1 MKERFIII
9 DGSSLFYRAFY
20 GIQMMMKAPTG
31 EYTNAIYG
39 FSNML
44 IQLLDTWH
52 PDYLVIAFDKG
63 KKTFRNEIFEDY
75 KGTRKPIP
83 PELKSQIPLLHE
95 MAESWGIAFREMEG
109 YEADDILGTLSRKAV
124 EAGCE
129 AFIVTGD
136 RDALQLI
143 SENRNVL
150 YTKKGTSDLQEW
162 NEEAFA
168 EEYGGLA
175 PIQLVDLKG
184 LMGDT
189 SDNIPGIP
197 GIGLKTAIKLIAA
210 YGSVEEV
217 LSHGAELSGKKVK
230 EGVRDYPEQALMSK
244 KLARIDQNAP
254 IEYEAEAFRINTDR
268 EKVLAFY
275 SKYAMRSIMKNVS
288 LYLDRNMEAGD
299 ILSAI
304 EEKKEFSLPEF
315 KMWDENIETAKELW
329 VAFQYEGKVPH
340 VKVMG
345 AAVSDGKEYYHVTAD
360 DFSWF
365 SFEDI
370 LQNEKIKKNVH
381 NLKSAYHAGLVL
393 KGEVCD
399 LELVG
404 YILNPS
410 TGKYELTDLVEAY
423 LQEDTG
429 AEEFTAKKKLSEAE
443 KQEMTLKKLKWD
455 SAMLVK
461 LSAVMEEKLEKLNL
475 KKLYT
480 EIELPLVEVLA
491 SMEGLGIKVNKERL
505 AEQGEIIGREVGI
518 LEQEIYT
525 LAATKF
531 NINSPKQ
538 LGEILFEKLQLPVK
552 KKTKTGY
559 STNAD
564 VLEELRESHPIIDK
578 ILAYRTLAKLKNTY
592 LDSLGELIDDE
603 TKRIHTSFNQTVT
616 ATGRLSSSDP
626 NLQNIPVRT
635 EIGRQIRT
643 VFEPGEG
650 YDAILSADYSQ
661 IELRVLASM
670 SGDEAFIKAFKA
682 GEDIHAR
689 TAAEVFNVPIDDITP
704 RMRTNAKAV
713 NFGIVYGISDFGLAK
728 DLKIPRREAAGYIES
743 YFKKCPGIKN
753 FLDDTIKNAKKAGFV
768 ETMYGRRRELPGLG
782 SSNFN
787 IRSLAERM
795 AMNTPI
801 QGTAADIIKIA
812 MIRAYQLMKKADLK
826 SRILLQVHDELVLEV
841 VESEIPR
848 IKEILTEAMEKAAEL
863 AVPLSIDINIGKN
876 WAEAK

>member
-1 MKERFIII
+1 M
-9 DGSSLFYRAFY
+9 
-20 GIQMMMKAPTG
+20 
-31 EYTNAIYG
+31 
-39 FSNML
+39 
-44 IQLLDTWH
+44 
-52 PDYLVIAFDKG
+52 
-63 KKTFRNEIFEDY
+63 
-75 KGTRKPIP
+75 
-83 PELKSQIPLLHE
+83 
-95 MAESWGIAFREMEG
+95 
-109 YEADDILGTLSRKAV
+109 
-124 EAGCE
+124 
-129 AFIVTGD
+129 
-136 RDALQLI
+136 
-143 SENRNVL
+143 
-150 YTKKGTSDLQEW
+150 
-162 NEEAFA
+162 
-168 EEYGGLA
+168 
-175 PIQLVDLKG
+175 
-184 LMGDT
+184 
-189 SDNIPGIP
+189 
-197 GIGLKTAIKLIAA
+197 
-210 YGSVEEV
+210 
-217 LSHGAELSGKKVK
+217 ELS
-230 EGVRDYPEQALMSK
+230 
-244 KLARIDQNAP
+244 
-254 IEYEAEAFRINTDR
+254 
-268 EKVLAFY
+268 
-275 SKYAMRSIMKNVS
+275 KY
-288 LYLDRNMEAGD
+288 L
-299 ILSAI
+299 
-304 EEKKEFSLPEF
+304 
-315 KMWDENIETAKELW
+315 
-329 VAFQYEGKVPH
+329 
-340 VKVMG
+340 
-345 AAVSDGKEYYHVTAD
+345 
-360 DFSWF
+360 
-365 SFEDI
+365 
-370 LQNEKIKKNVH
+370 
-381 NLKSAYHAGLVL
+381 
-393 KGEVCD
+393 
-399 LELVG
+399 
-404 YILNPS
+404 
-410 TGKYELTDLVEAY
+410 
-423 LQEDTG
+423 
-429 AEEFTAKKKLSEAE
+429 
-443 KQEMTLKKLKWD
+443 
-455 SAMLVK
+455 
-461 LSAVMEEKLEKLNL
+461 
-475 KKLYT
+475 
-480 EIELPLVEVLA
+480 
-491 SMEGLGIKVNKERL
+491 
-505 AEQGEIIGREVGI
+505 
-518 LEQEIYT
+518 
-525 LAATKF
+525 
-531 NINSPKQ
+531 
-538 LGEILFEKLQLPVK
+538 K